1 MRNNLMDTVAQAVN
15 SLVSALQLPD
25 ESAKAN
31 DTLGSMNFPQFSRI
45 LPYQDYDSE
54 TGLFINTKTIGFM
67 LEARPLPGA
76 NKDIVGTLEHLLR
89 TKIPRGVPF
98 TINLVSSKLVGNDI
112 EFGLREFSW
121 SGKQAEKFNAI
132 TRAYYLRAA
141 ETRFP
146 LPESM
151 DLPLTLRNYR
161 VFISCCIPR
170 KKKSKAQ
177 IVELENQVKIIR
189 ASLGGAY
196 IPTRVMGG
204 AELVELMREVINPDP
219 GEMYHKPYKLDPY
232 QDLNYQCVVD
242 SFDMKVTAGHL
253 KIGRLGHDG
262 KETATRVTSYHLERD
277 PEIAFL
283 WTSADN
289 YANLLNPELSISC
302 PFVLTLTL
310 MVEDQVKTQNEANLK
325 FMDLEKKS
333 KTSYAKYFP
342 SVEKEVK
349 EWGDIRQRLATN
361 QTSLVSYFFNITTY
375 TPDNVE
381 ASLTTEQQV
390 LNSFRKGG
398 FQLIPAR
405 YHHLRNFLAML
416 PFKSGE
422 GLFKELQ
429 AAGVVKRAETFQV
442 ANLLPV
448 VADSPLA
455 PAGLLAPTYRN
466 QLAYI
471 DLFYE
476 GMDNT
481 NFNMAVCGTSGAGK
495 TGLIQPLIR
504 SVLDSGGFAWVFDMG
519 DGYKS
524 LCENMGGVYLD
535 GDSLKF
541 NPFANILDDAHFD
554 LSAERIRDQM
564 SVMASPNG
572 NLDEVHEGLLLQAV
586 QAAWLSKGTHARIDD
601 VVAFLQSAKDSEEYA
616 DSPTIRSRLDEM
628 IILLDQYTVNGI
640 YGEYFNSDKP
650 TLRDDARMVVLELGG
665 LESRPSLLIAVMFSL
680 IIYIENRMYQS
691 PRSLKKLNVIDEGW
705 KLLDFKNEK
714 VGQFIE
720 KGYRTARRHT
730 GAYITITQ
738 NIVDFDSPTASTA
751 ARAAWGNSSYKS
763 ILKQSAKEF
772 AKYNQLYPDQFSK
785 MEQDMINSFGS
796 AKEQWFSSFM
806 LQVEANCS
814 WHRLFVDPLSRAMY
828 SSKGADFEF
837 IQARRKEGVDIHDA
851 VYELACRNFP
861 AEMAELEARIA
872 HDGVR
877 SAV

>member
-76 NKDIVGTLEHLLR
+76 NKDIVATLEHLLR

-98 TINLVSSKLVGNDI
+98 TINLVSSKLVGDDI
-112 EFGLREFSW
+112 EYGLREFSW

-161 VFISCCIPR
+161 VFISCCIAR

-586 QAAWLSKGTHARIDD
+586 QAAWLSKRRHARIDD

-640 YGEYFNSDKP
+640 YGDYFNSDKP

-772 AKYNQLYPDQFSK
+772 AKYNQLYPHQFSK
-785 MEQDMINSFGS
+785 REQDMINSFGS

-837 IQARRKEGVDIHDA
+837 IQSRRKAGVDIHDA

-872 HDGVR
+872 HDSVR
-877 SAV
+877 SAA

>member
-76 NKDIVGTLEHLLR
+76 NKDIVATLEHLLR

-98 TINLVSSKLVGNDI
+98 TINLVSSKLVGDDI
-112 EFGLREFSW
+112 EYGLREFSW

-161 VFISCCIPR
+161 VFISCCIAR

-586 QAAWLSKGTHARIDD
+586 QATWLSKRRHARIDD

-640 YGEYFNSDKP
+640 YGDYFNSDKP

-665 LESRPSLLIAVMFSL
+665 L
-680 IIYIENRMYQS
+680 NR
-691 PRSLKKLNVIDEGW
+691 
-705 KLLDFKNEK
+705 
-714 VGQFIE
+714 
-720 KGYRTARRHT
+720 ARH
-730 GAYITITQ
+730 
-738 NIVDFDSPTASTA
+738 
-751 ARAAWGNSSYKS
+751 
-763 ILKQSAKEF
+763 
-772 AKYNQLYPDQFSK
+772 
-785 MEQDMINSFGS
+785 
-796 AKEQWFSSFM
+796 
-806 LQVEANCS
+806 C
-814 WHRLFVDPLSRAMY
+814 
-828 SSKGADFEF
+828 
-837 IQARRKEGVDIHDA
+837 
-851 VYELACRNFP
+851 
-861 AEMAELEARIA
+861 
-872 HDGVR
+872 
-877 SAV
+877 

>member
-31 DTLGSMNFPQFSRI
+31 DTLGSMNFPSSAGFYPIRI
-45 LPYQDYDSE
+45 YDSE

-76 NKDIVGTLEHLLR
+76 NKDIVATLEHLLR

-98 TINLVSSKLVGNDI
+98 TINLVSSKLVGDDI
-112 EFGLREFSW
+112 EYGLREFSW

-161 VFISCCIPR
+161 VFISCCIAR

-586 QAAWLSKGTHARIDD
+586 QAAWLSKRRHARIDD

-640 YGEYFNSDKP
+640 YGDYFNSDKP

-785 MEQDMINSFGS
+785 LEQDMINSFGS

-837 IQARRKEGVDIHDA
+837 IQARRKAGVDIHDA

-872 HDGVR
+872 HDSVR
-877 SAV
+877 SAA